1 MKHAIRWLLPAM
13 LFLVAIPAA
22 LAAGHERKGAST
34 GATTSNLPQLV
45 KQKQAFLNRLLG
57 DSLAAA
63 RIDASGNAQAQ
74 QFMSGARERYMKGV
88 GVLQSGET
96 GAANELFNEA
106 IWMIGMARR
115 LVPDSSDRLNENRA
129 RYSQMLASIES
140 LRKSFRLHL
149 SHLGRSESDDPGWRR
164 VSNLIDEAKAHAGAE
179 RLVEANRTLLQA
191 EYGLL
196 AAFNSVLSA
205 RTIDYTPH
213 FSDAKDEFQ
222 YEFDRNRSYG
232 DLVPLAIAELT
243 PSGDAIKLI
252 ARHVESNR
260 ALRDRAQQL
269 AANRNFQAALN
280 SIREATEA
288 LQRAL
293 FAAGLVVP
301 QEAKDQ

>member
-1 MKHAIRWLLPAM
+1 MKHAIRWLLPAL
-13 LFLVAIPAA
+13 LFLVAGPAA
-22 LAAGHERKGAST
+22 ITAEHERKGASA
-34 GATTSNLPQLV
+34 GAASSDLPQLV

-57 DSLAAA
+57 DSLAAV

-74 QFMSGARERYMKGV
+74 QFMGGARERYMKGV

-115 LVPDSSDRLNENRA
+115 LVPDSSDRIHENRV

-140 LRKSFRLHL
+140 LRKSYRLHL
-149 SHLGRSESDDPGWRR
+149 SHLGRSESRDQGWRR
-164 VSNLIDEAKAHAGAE
+164 VSSLIDEAKAHAGAD
-179 RLVEANRTLLQA
+179 RLVEANRSLLQA
-191 EYGLL
+191 EYSLL
-196 AAFNSVLSA
+196 AAFNTVLSA

-213 FSDAKDEFQ
+213 FSDAKEEFQ
-222 YEFDRNRSYG
+222 FEFERNRSYG
-232 DLVPLAIAELT
+232 DLVPLAIAELK

-260 ALRDRAQQL
+260 ALRDRAQQF
-269 AANRNFQAALN
+269 AANRNLQAALQ
-280 SIREATEA
+280 SIRDGTAE

-293 FAAGLVVP
+293 LAAGLVTP
-301 QEAKDQ
+301 QEVKDQ